1 MSDTALQ
8 RYLSLAGR
16 ILLALIFI
24 IAGLRKITGFAG
36 TAAYM
41 AGKGLPMVELLLVA
55 TIVIELVGG
64 LMLALGW
71 RARLAA
77 LALALFTA
85 VVTPIF
91 HGFWAFPP
99 EQFQAQFNSFMKNV
113 AIVGGMLYVVAYGAG
128 PLSVDARGSRRL

>member
-1 MSDTALQ
+1 MTETALQ
-8 RYLSLAGR
+8 RHLPLAGR

-41 AGKGLPMVELLLVA
+41 AGKGLPMVEVLLVA
-55 TIVIELVGG
+55 TIVVEVGGG

-71 RARLAA
+71 RARVAA

-99 EQFQAQFNSFMKNV
+99 EQVQAQFNSFMKNV
-113 AIVGGMLYVVAYGAG
+113 AIVGGMLYVVAFGAG
-128 PLSVDARGSRRL
+128 PLSLDGRGPRRR